1 MDSLDDYLILAPT
14 LIGNHHK
21 LLLIKRRNGARNKL
35 IDQNLSDLGDEHTL
49 AKSMSSR
56 KITKNRSMAE
66 NSTITI
72 CLMAILFITRLASTL
87 GKSRPWTGF
96 LSSRL
101 QTLHFARNLHL
112 EPDAIKS
119 VSSDYGN
126 LVHENPAAVLYP
138 SSIEDITSLIKFSYN
153 NYTPFTVAARG
164 HGHSVGGQAMA
175 SNGVVVDMMSLRH
188 HKNVTGITVSKSP
201 SLGFYAD
208 VGGEQ
213 LWIDVLHSTI
223 EHGFA
228 PVSWTDYLY
237 LTVGGTLSNA
247 GISGTT
253 FRYGPQISNVYE
265 MDVVT
270 GKGEVV
276 TCSSRSNSEL
286 FYAVLGGLGQFG
298 IITRARI
305 ALEPAPKRVKWVRML
320 YSDFSAFTKDQE
332 LLISINGRKQKNALD
347 YLEGSLLMVQ
357 GPPNNWRSS
366 FFPSSDIPKIMSLVT
381 QHAIIYCLEA
391 AKYYDDETRH
401 TVDKDLQQLFKG
413 SSFVDGFM
421 FEKDVSYVDF
431 LNRVR
436 SGEEKLHS
444 QGLWDVPHP
453 WLNLFLPKSRISDF
467 NKGVFHDIV
476 LKRNITTGVVL
487 FYPMNRQKWDDKMSA
502 VIPDEDVFYTV
513 GFLHSSGFD
522 DWQAYDQQNKDILK
536 FCDQAGIEIKQY
548 LPLYN
553 SYKEWINHFGSKW
566 RRFRER
572 KAQFDPKMMLSPGQR
587 IFNDI

>member
-1 MDSLDDYLILAPT
+1 
-14 LIGNHHK
+14 
-21 LLLIKRRNGARNKL
+21 
-35 IDQNLSDLGDEHTL
+35 
-49 AKSMSSR
+49 
-56 KITKNRSMAE
+56 MAE

-96 LSSRL
+96 LSPRL

-126 LVHENPAAVLYP
+126 LVHENPAALPGDY
-138 SSIEDITSLIKFSYN
+138 
-153 NYTPFTVAARG
+153 
-164 HGHSVGGQAMA
+164 GHSVGGQAMA

-188 HKNVTGITVSKSP
+188 HKKGTGITVSKSP

-413 SSFVDGFM
+413 LSFVDGFM

>member
-1 MDSLDDYLILAPT
+1 
-14 LIGNHHK
+14 
-21 LLLIKRRNGARNKL
+21 
-35 IDQNLSDLGDEHTL
+35 
-49 AKSMSSR
+49 
-56 KITKNRSMAE
+56 MAE

-96 LSSRL
+96 LSPRL
-101 QTLHFARNLHL
+101 QTLHFSRNLHL

-188 HKNVTGITVSKSP
+188 HKNGTGITVSKSP

-213 LWIDVLHSTI
+213 LWIDVLRSTI

-401 TVDKDLQQLFKG
+401 TVDKVPRQHHNISQDLQQLFKG
-413 SSFVDGFM
+413 LSFVDGFM

-536 FCDQAGIEIKQY
+536 FCHQAGIEIKQY
-548 LPLYN
+548 LPLHN

>member
-1 MDSLDDYLILAPT
+1 
-14 LIGNHHK
+14 
-21 LLLIKRRNGARNKL
+21 
-35 IDQNLSDLGDEHTL
+35 
-49 AKSMSSR
+49 
-56 KITKNRSMAE
+56 MAE

-96 LSSRL
+96 LSPRL
-101 QTLHFARNLHL
+101 QTLHFSRNLHL

-188 HKNVTGITVSKSP
+188 HKNGTGITVSKSP

-213 LWIDVLHSTI
+213 LWIDVLRSTI

-413 SSFVDGFM
+413 LSFVDGFM

-536 FCDQAGIEIKQY
+536 FCHQAGIEIKQY
-548 LPLYN
+548 LPLHN

>member
-1 MDSLDDYLILAPT
+1 
-14 LIGNHHK
+14 
-21 LLLIKRRNGARNKL
+21 
-35 IDQNLSDLGDEHTL
+35 
-49 AKSMSSR
+49 
-56 KITKNRSMAE
+56 MAE
-66 NSTITI
+66 NPTFTI
-72 CLMAILFITRLASTL
+72 CLMAIFFITRLASTL
-87 GKSRPWTGF
+87 GKSKPWTGF
-96 LSSRL
+96 LPPQI
-101 QTLHFARNLHL
+101 QTLDFARNLHV

-126 LVHENPAAVLYP
+126 IVHENPAAVLYP
-138 SSIEDITSLIKFSYN
+138 SSIEDIRSLIKFSYN

-175 SNGVVVDMMSLRH
+175 SNGVVVDMMSLRN
-188 HKNVTGITVSKSP
+188 HKNGTGITVSKCP

-213 LWIDVLHSTI
+213 LWIDVLHSTM

-237 LTVGGTLSNA
+237 LSVGGTLSNA

-270 GKGEVV
+270 GKGELV
-276 TCSSRSNSEL
+276 TCSSHTNSEL

-305 ALEPAPKRVKWVRML
+305 ALEPAPKRVKWMRML
-320 YSDFSAFTKDQE
+320 YSDFSAFTRDQE
-332 LLISINGRKQKNALD
+332 RLISINGRKQKNALD
-347 YLEGSLLMVQ
+347 YLEGSLLMAQ

-381 QHAIIYCLEA
+381 QHAIIYCLEV
-391 AKYYDDETRH
+391 AKYYDEGTRH

-413 SSFVDGFM
+413 LSFAAGFKY
-421 FEKDVSYVDF
+421 EKDVSFVDF

-436 SGEEKLHS
+436 SGEQKLHS

-453 WLNLFLPKSRISDF
+453 WLNLFLPKSRILDF
-467 NKGVFHDIV
+467 NKGVFHDLV

-487 FYPMNRQKWDDKMSA
+487 FYPMNRKKWDDKMSA
-502 VIPDEDVFYTV
+502 VIPEEDIFYTV
-513 GFLHSSGFD
+513 GFLHSSGFN
-522 DWQAYDQQNKDILK
+522 DWQAYDHQNKDILK
-536 FCDQAGIEIKQY
+536 FCDKAGIEIKQY
-548 LPLYN
+548 LPRYSSN
-553 SYKEWINHFGSKW
+553 KEWINHFGSKW
-566 RRFRER
+566 RNFRER

-587 IFNDI
+587 IFNDM